1 MNKKKTR
8 KARTTCKKAVNS
20 KNLLGPTDITRKITG
35 LEVDDSLF
43 EGNKKK
49 VERILKKIKKS
60 SNISDSKFRTQ
71 ENFNEISKVIKN
83 IIKNQELDNINDR
96 IAKGKATIED
106 YDIMIEM
113 LLNVMN
119 EREDNNKEKIFI
131 NKLRDEMKD
140 SKEIEIVEEIKNEI
154 SKLYNNLVDI
164 NSIMSKENKI
174 SYFKDIKNKICDI
187 NNYLNFNIQ
196 MYGTLQEKIDSL
208 KDKYPHTKNIEK
220 IDIND
225 FDALGV
231 DFIAEVAGLPTVEEM
246 SKLLD
251 EAIKN
256 GEF

>member
-8 KARTTCKKAVNS
+8 KARTTCKKEVKS
-20 KNLLGPTDITRKITG
+20 KNLLGPTDITRKITE
-35 LEVDDSLF
+35 LEVDDKSF
-43 EGNKKK
+43 SANKKK
-49 VERILKKIKKS
+49 VERTLKKIKKS
-60 SNISDSKFRTQ
+60 SDISDSKFRTQ

-83 IIKNQELDNINDR
+83 IIENQELDDINDR
-96 IAKGKATIED
+96 IAKGEATIED

-140 SKEIEIVEEIKNEI
+140 SKEIVEEIKNEI

-164 NSIMSKENKI
+164 NSIMSQENKI
-174 SYFKDIKNKICDI
+174 SCFKDIKNRICDI
-187 NNYLNFNIQ
+187 NNYLKFNIQ
-196 MYGTLQEKIDSL
+196 MYGTLQEGINSL
-208 KDKYPHTKNIEK
+208 KDRYPHIKNMEK
-220 IDIND
+220 ININD

-231 DFIAEVAGLPTVEEM
+231 DFIAEVVGLPTVEEM